1 MKVNVITFPGSNCDK
16 DIGNILTKEYA
27 AEVTFVWHKEQ
38 FSNLPDLVVLPG
50 GFSFGD
56 YLRCGAMAKYSEA
69 MKSVYEH
76 AKRGGMIL
84 GVCNGF
90 QILTE
95 SGLLPGALLHN
106 RTLKYI
112 CKDTVLIPN
121 SGNKLSKNIKEKELT
136 IPIAHGEGA
145 FFAETDTLNQIE
157 SEGQV
162 VFRYASNPNGSLND
176 IAGICDPSGKILG
189 MMPHPERAIN
199 PYTSHMDG
207 KIIFDAIF
215 SNL

>member
-16 DIGNILTKEYA
+16 DIGSILAKEYSA
-27 AEVTFVWHKEQ
+27 DVSFIWHRDQ
-38 FSNLPDLVVLPG
+38 FENEPDLVVLPG

-56 YLRCGAMAKYSEA
+56 YLRCGAMAKYSPS
-69 MKSVYEH
+69 MKSVLEH
-76 AKRGGMIL
+76 KNRGGMIL

-95 SGLLPGALLHN
+95 SELLPGALLHN
-106 RTLKYI
+106 RSLKYI
-112 CKDTVLIPN
+112 CKDVDLNHVKNNSISKDIHKPN
-121 SGNKLSKNIKEKELT
+121 LT

-145 FFAETDTLNQIE
+145 FYAEPETLNQIE
-157 SEGQV
+157 GNGQV
-162 VFRYASNPNGSLND
+162 VFRYAQNPNGSLND
-176 IAGICDPSGKILG
+176 IAGLSDKAGRVIG

-199 PYTSHMDG
+199 PYTDHMDG

-215 SNL
+215 AKM